1 MALLFAS
8 VIFFCA
14 RFSARRCIKICKN
27 QKYFL
32 IYLRIS
38 EIICNFAPDFKNAKR
53 CADILIFT

>member
-27 QKYFL
+27 QKY
-32 IYLRIS
+32 YLTYLHNS
-38 EIICNFAPDFKNAKR
+38 KIICNFAPKIYRWHQQRKKV
-53 CADILIFT
+53 TT